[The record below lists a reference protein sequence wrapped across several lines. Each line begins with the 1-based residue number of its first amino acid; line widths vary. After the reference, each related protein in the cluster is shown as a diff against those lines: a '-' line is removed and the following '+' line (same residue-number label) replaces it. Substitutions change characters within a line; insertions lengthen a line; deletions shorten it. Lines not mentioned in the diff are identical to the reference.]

1 MFTRGRLVPRQPRAI
16 KGTTR
21 TELRSESIHSG
32 RYIHWNINITPTVL
46 HCYNIRNGRCVHW
59 NTGITPTAL
68 RGENIHGDRFVHWNT
83 GITPTA
89 LRGENIHGGRFVH
102 WNTGT
107 TPTALHHERIHCDR
121 RIHRN
126 IGTMLIT
133 LHGCNIQMMRCFLL
147 FYVQSLHKTADDF
160 RLSGVFSKVF
170 GELTCVIIVGP
181 TLCYFRCN
189 KFNDN
194 IHWLNTFEIISE
206 MSTYSE

>member
-1 MFTRGRLVPRQPRAI
+1 MLRFLSVIQHKTPHYNHAFIEKAQHLQRWIPLLTFPRGRLVPRQPRAI
-16 KGTTR
+16 KRTTR

-59 NTGITPTAL
+59 NI
-68 RGENIHGDRFVHWNT
+68 N
-83 GITPTA
+83 ITPTA

-126 IGTMLIT
+126 IGTTPTALR
-133 LHGCNIQMMRCFLL
+133 GCNIQMMRCFM
-147 FYVQSLHKTADDF
+147 
-160 RLSGVFSKVF
+160 
-170 GELTCVIIVGP
+170 
-181 TLCYFRCN
+181 
-189 KFNDN
+189 
-194 IHWLNTFEIISE
+194 LN
-206 MSTYSE
+206 YA